1 MDLTVEAQMPDEP
14 GRIKL
19 PASLMKHFQE
29 YDSARLSWTHSRHTI
44 VLRLLQA
51 GGLEAV
57 LWLREHMTDEEIQDF
72 ITRRRGRGIEPRRLR
87 FWGIVLNIPRP
98 QVDDWIAAVRSDPW
112 QRRAG

>member
-1 MDLTVEAQMPDEP
+1 MPDEP
-14 GRIKL
+14 AQVRL
-19 PASLMKHFQE
+19 PESLLSHFQE
-29 YDSARLSWTHSRHTI
+29 YDSATLSWPHSRHTI

-72 ITRRRGRGIEPRRLR
+72 ITRRSGRGIEPRRLR
-87 FWGIVLNIPRP
+87 FWGVILDIPRQ
-98 QVDDWIAAVRSDPW
+98 QVDDWVAEAHADPW